1 MPRYFFHFRSGSILH
16 RDATGI
22 VLDNSAQALDCAL
35 ELATTRITDPD
46 LLCDWGKSAYEI
58 EAENGSEVLILSM
71 SSVLARMSAA
81 AEAGPSHRWL
91 G

>member
-1 MPRYFFHFRSGSILH
+1 
-16 RDATGI
+16 
-22 VLDNSAQALDCAL
+22 
-35 ELATTRITDPD
+35 
-46 LLCDWGKSAYEI
+46 LCDWGKSAYEI